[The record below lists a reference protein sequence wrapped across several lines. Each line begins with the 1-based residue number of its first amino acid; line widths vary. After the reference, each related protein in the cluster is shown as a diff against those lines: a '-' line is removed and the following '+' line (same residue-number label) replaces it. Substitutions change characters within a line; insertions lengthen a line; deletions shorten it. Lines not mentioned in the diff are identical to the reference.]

1 MTKQETKLVE
11 DLFRSLER
19 EMRQEFTDLRA
30 TLDRMGARLD
40 KIAAGAHYVT
50 RLVEWSEK
58 QDQFQLDTL
67 KRLTELDAR
76 DPQLESQK
84 AYTSLATPTQLS
96 PTPPTPPS
104 VHSN

>member
-1 MTKQETKLVE
+1 MNHKFDEVHQEMH
-11 DLFRSLER
+11 R
-19 EMRQEFTDLRA
+19 EFTDLRA

-76 DPQLESQK
+76 VRKLESQ
-84 AYTSLATPTQLS
+84 
-96 PTPPTPPS
+96 
-104 VHSN
+104 

>member
-1 MTKQETKLVE
+1 MTSDEMKFFE

-19 EMRQEFTDLRA
+19 EMREEFTDLRA

-76 DPQLESQK
+76 VRKLESQ
-84 AYTSLATPTQLS
+84 
-96 PTPPTPPS
+96 
-104 VHSN
+104 